1 MQHRIKPFLDI
12 IRFDKPVGTLLLLW
26 PTLGAL
32 WIASGGVPSTSLLA
46 IFIGGTFLMRSAG
59 CIINDL
65 ADRKIDGGVDRTHAR
80 PLVTGSLSVNQ
91 AIGFFIVLCL
101 AAFALV
107 LLTNSLTIMLS
118 VAALVSA
125 CAYPFMKRYTH
136 LPQLVLGLAFSFG
149 IPMAFSAELGELPSA
164 LWLLFL
170 ANLLWTV
177 AYDTEYAMVDREDD
191 LKIGVKSTAILLG
204 DADKLVI
211 GVLQGM
217 SLLAMHMAGARFE
230 LGLYYNTCLVIAAA
244 LFVYQQWLIKTRS
257 PEGCFKAFKHNNWVG
272 MVLFLGIAS
281 HYYFTV

>member
-32 WIASGGVPSTSLLA
+32 WIASGGVPSASLLA
-46 IFIGGTFLMRSAG
+46 IFIAGTFLMRSAG

-65 ADRKIDGGVDRTHAR
+65 ADRNIDGGVNRTHAR
-80 PLVTGSLSVNQ
+80 PLVIGSLSVNQ
-91 AIGFFIVLCL
+91 AIGFFVLLCL
-101 AAFALV
+101 AAFVLV

-125 CAYPFMKRYTH
+125 SAYPFMKRYTH

-149 IPMAFSAELGELPSA
+149 IPMAFSAELGELPTP

-170 ANLLWTV
+170 ANLMWTV

-211 GVLQGM
+211 GILQAM
-217 SLLAMHMAGARFE
+217 SLLAMYMAGARFE
-230 LGLYYNTCLVIAAA
+230 LGLYYNACLVIAAA
-244 LFVYQQWLIKTRS
+244 LFVYQQWLIKMRS
-257 PEGCFKAFKHNNWVG
+257 PEGCFKAFKHNNLVG

>member
-1 MQHRIKPFLDI
+1 
-12 IRFDKPVGTLLLLW
+12 
-26 PTLGAL
+26 
-32 WIASGGVPSTSLLA
+32 
-46 IFIGGTFLMRSAG
+46 
-59 CIINDL
+59 
-65 ADRKIDGGVDRTHAR
+65 
-80 PLVTGSLSVNQ
+80 
-91 AIGFFIVLCL
+91 
-101 AAFALV
+101 
-107 LLTNSLTIMLS
+107 
-118 VAALVSA
+118 
-125 CAYPFMKRYTH
+125 MKRYTH
-136 LPQLVLGLAFSFG
+136 LPQLVLGLAFSFS

-217 SLLAMHMAGARFE
+217 SLLAMYMAGARFE

-272 MVLFLGIAS
+272 MVLFVGIAS

>member
-1 MQHRIKPFLDI
+1 MQTQIKAYLDI
-12 IRFDKPVGTLLLLW
+12 IRFDKPVGTFLLLW

-32 WIASGGVPSTSLLA
+32 WIASSGAPSISLLA
-46 IFIGGTFLMRSAG
+46 IFIAGTFLMRSAG

-65 ADRKIDGGVDRTHAR
+65 ADREIDGDVNRTHAR
-80 PLVTGSLSVNQ
+80 PLVTGSINVNQ

-118 VAALVSA
+118 VVALVAAS
-125 CAYPFMKRYTH
+125 AYPFMKRYTH
-136 LPQLVLGLAFSFG
+136 LPQLMLGVAFSFG
-149 IPMAFSAELGELPSA
+149 IPMAFSAETGELPA
-164 LWLLFL
+164 PLWLLFL

-211 GVLQGM
+211 GILQGM
-217 SLLAMHMAGARFE
+217 SLLALYMAGVRFE
-230 LGLYYNTCLVIAAA
+230 LGLYYTFGLAIAAA
-244 LFVYQQWLIKTRS
+244 LFVYQHWLIKTRA
-257 PEGCFKAFKHNNWVG
+257 PAACFKAFKHNNWVG
-272 MVLFLGIAS
+272 MVIFFGIAS